1 MDIVAHGLWAGIGVS
16 AASRYWAIDRKTA
29 IATVLA
35 AMVPD
40 VIQLL
45 PFVGRVLFDADGVKV
60 LTAYVTALPG
70 MEPALPPAVAS
81 LTHHLHCIMHS
92 AVVAGVVT
100 ALYWIV
106 MRSLWLPLLGW
117 WSHIVIDVFSHSADF
132 YPVPVLYPFTERG
145 FDGLAWN
152 TPWFMVANYLV
163 IAWAIV
169 YLRLTRRPVVER

>member
-16 AASRYWAIDRKTA
+16 AASRYWALDRKTA

-106 MRSLWLPLLGW
+106 MRSLRLPLLGW
-117 WSHIVIDVFSHSADF
+117 WSHIVIDVFTHSADF

-163 IAWAIV
+163 IACAIV